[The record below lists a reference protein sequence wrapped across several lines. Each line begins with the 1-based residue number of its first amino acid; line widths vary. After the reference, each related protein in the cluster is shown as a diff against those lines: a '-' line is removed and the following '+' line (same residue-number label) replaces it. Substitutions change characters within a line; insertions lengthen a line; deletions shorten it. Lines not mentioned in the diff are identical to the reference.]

1 MGQDPEELRA
11 QIARTRE
18 DLGKDLDVLAEKV
31 TPSRVVE
38 RKVDATK
45 EKVVGMKDRIM
56 GTASDAAGSVSG
68 TASSA
73 GSSVGSGLGTA
84 GQAVG
89 DTASS
94 AASLVAQA
102 PEQAKARTAGN
113 PFAAG
118 IVAFGVGWLVSGLL
132 PASKAE
138 QRGALKVKE
147 AAQSVAAPVKE
158 GLATA
163 ASEVKESLTPAVTDA
178 TAAVKDAAS
187 SGGSTP
193 ARPPAP
199 TPVQPRPR
207 SVPVTDVL
215 GAPAYDDDPRPG
227 SRRDLP

>member
-147 AAQSVAAPVKE
+147 AAQTVAAP
-158 GLATA
+158 
-163 ASEVKESLTPAVTDA
+163 
-178 TAAVKDAAS
+178 
-187 SGGSTP
+187 
-193 ARPPAP
+193 
-199 TPVQPRPR
+199 
-207 SVPVTDVL
+207 
-215 GAPAYDDDPRPG
+215 
-227 SRRDLP
+227 